1 LKKLKSLSLLRCK
14 RILGDVSPISRRSF
28 KKSDRRVLMRNKRI
42 SLILT
47 INSGSSS
54 IKFGL
59 YSVGRV
65 ETVVLSGSVAG
76 IGLGSGM
83 FHVRDRDGKT
93 MIEKHL
99 QPVEHSEALKE
110 IIEWLHGNPGAYHFD
125 AVGHRLVHGGS
136 RFSRPH
142 LITPGLIETLHELMP
157 FAPDHLPQEINA
169 IEVFKRSYPD
179 IKQVACFDTGFHR
192 DMPRV
197 AQIYALPGDLPRE
210 GVLRYGFHGLSYEYI
225 LSELSKEA
233 GVEASKGRV
242 IMAHLGNGASMVG
255 VKSGRSMDTTMGF
268 SPAGGLVMS
277 TRSGDLDP
285 GVILYLLKEKGLGF
299 SAVNRMVN
307 KEGGLL
313 GVSGVSPAIKDLLDA
328 EAKNPHA
335 AEAVELFC
343 YQARKFLGALIAV
356 LGGLDTLIFTG
367 GIGENAPSIR
377 RRICENMEFLGIH
390 LDPGLNDANAPIIS
404 REGSFV
410 TVRVMKTN
418 EELMI
423 ARHTYELLHGKATIE
438 RDRAL

>member
-1 LKKLKSLSLLRCK
+1 
-14 RILGDVSPISRRSF
+14 
-28 KKSDRRVLMRNKRI
+28 MRDKPTD
-42 SLILT
+42 LILT

-59 YSVGRV
+59 YSMGRA
-65 ETVVLSGSVAG
+65 ETMVLAGSVTG
-76 IGLGSGM
+76 IGLDSAM
-83 FHVRDRDGKT
+83 FEVGDGDKKT
-93 MIEKHL
+93 MIEKRLPLLGHN
-99 QPVEHSEALKE
+99 EALKE
-110 IIEWLHGNPGAYHFD
+110 IIEWLQSTRDAYHFD
-125 AVGHRLVHGGS
+125 TVGHRLVHGGN

-142 LITPGLIETLHELMP
+142 LITPDLMETLDELMP
-157 FAPDHLPQEINA
+157 FAPDHLPHEINA
-169 IEVFKRSYPD
+169 IKVFKHSYPD

-225 LSELSKEA
+225 LTELSKEVGA
-233 GVEASKGRV
+233 EASKGRV
-242 IMAHLGNGASMVG
+242 IMAHLGNGASMVA
-255 VKSGRSMDTTMGF
+255 VKGGKSMDTTMGF

-313 GVSGVSPAIKDLLDA
+313 GVSGMSPAIKDLLDA
-328 EAKNPHA
+328 EGRNTHA

-343 YQARKFLGALIAV
+343 YQARKFLGALTTV

-377 RRICENMEFLGIH
+377 WRICENMEFLGIH
-390 LDPGLNDANAPIIS
+390 LHPDLNEANVSIIS
-404 REGSFV
+404 REDSLV
-410 TVRVMKTN
+410 TVRIMKTN

-423 ARHTYELLHGKATIE
+423 ARHTYGLLQQKTTTEE
-438 RDRAL
+438 RNRS